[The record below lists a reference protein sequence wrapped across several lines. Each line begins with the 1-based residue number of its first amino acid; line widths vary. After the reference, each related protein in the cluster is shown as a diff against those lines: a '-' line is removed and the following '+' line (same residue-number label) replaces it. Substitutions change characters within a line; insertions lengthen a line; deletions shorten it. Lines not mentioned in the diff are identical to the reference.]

1 MVKRP
6 TQTRPPAAPEMAL
19 LPRIFAVLAAALLV
33 GSVALASLLP
43 SDISLYGALH
53 MMHPVSPD
61 HLQQLVMGRFG
72 RFVWNAVAL
81 PLLNRPVWLIPAS
94 LGLICVGGA
103 LSTLN
108 PTAPRTKQRRS

>member
-1 MVKRP
+1 
-6 TQTRPPAAPEMAL
+6 MAL

-53 MMHPVSPD
+53 RMRPVSPD
-61 HLQQLVMGRFG
+61 HLQQLVTSRFG
-72 RFVWNAVAL
+72 HFMWNVVVL

-94 LGLICVGGA
+94 LGLICIGGA
-103 LSTLN
+103 VTAIT
-108 PTAPRTKQRRS
+108 PAAPRTKQRRS